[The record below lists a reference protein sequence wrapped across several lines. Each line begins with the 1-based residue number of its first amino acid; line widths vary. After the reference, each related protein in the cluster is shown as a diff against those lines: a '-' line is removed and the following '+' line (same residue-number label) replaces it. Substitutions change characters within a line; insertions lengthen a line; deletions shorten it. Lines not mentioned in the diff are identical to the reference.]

1 MIGKDKPTAS
11 ALACA
16 ALDYAARGLRPVPM
30 IAQFKRPALKG
41 WATLASCDADAVS
54 ALFARAPRAT
64 GLAIAT
70 GQGVLVLDL
79 DCNHES
85 GVNGLLS
92 FAALCSQ
99 HGAGEALALGP
110 RVRTPRNGLHIYFR
124 CDPARPMRNR
134 VGLVPGVDVRGERGL
149 AMAPP
154 SYGYRWVFDSWAQ
167 ELPRAPE
174 WLLALLDPPPQA
186 PVSATFAPVGG
197 PGSRIT
203 NVSAYASAVI
213 ERELAAVANANRG
226 ERNQTLYKASA
237 RTASLASAAMLPV
250 ETLAAALLEA
260 AVANGLVADKGEG
273 AARATIASG
282 LKRGLANPRRLLDRA

>member
-1 MIGKDKPTAS
+1 MIGKDKLTAS
-11 ALACA
+11 ALARA
-16 ALDYAARGLRPVPM
+16 ALDLARLGLRPVPM
-30 IAQFKRPALKG
+30 IARDKRPALKG
-41 WATLASCDADAVS
+41 WRERASCDPQAVT
-54 ALFARAPRAT
+54 ALFADAPRAT

-70 GQGVLVLDL
+70 GVGTFVLDV
-79 DCNHES
+79 DRNHKS
-85 GVNGLLS
+85 DVDGLLS
-92 FAALCSQ
+92 FAALVVE
-99 HGAGEALALGP
+99 HGAGETLALGP
-110 RVRTPRNGLHIYFR
+110 RVRTPRKGVHLYLR
-124 CDPARPMRNR
+124 CDPGRIIRNR
-134 VGLVPGVDVRGERGL
+134 VGLTSGVDVRGDGGL
-149 AMAPP
+149 ALAPP
-154 SYGYRWVFDSWAQ
+154 SPGYRWAFDSWAQ
-167 ELPRAPE
+167 ELPPAPE

-250 ETLAAALLEA
+250 ETLAAALIEA

-282 LKRGLANPRRLLDRA
+282 LKRGLANPRSLVDRA